1 MNLIGR
7 GRATCGEF
15 PAFDVRRITPRMMTP
30 YDGVMIE
37 HGKGRT
43 RVDLVYTDQ
52 HLGGRRRWFACPDC
66 GRRCLLLY
74 RRVGRLACRTC
85 HDLTWTC
92 QRESPADRLRR
103 RARSIRR
110 RLGGSINLLEPF
122 PNRPKGMH
130 RSTYARW
137 RRKGLTAEQAILDAM
152 EESLHRRRSGL
163 T

>member
-1 MNLIGR
+1 MSLIGC

-52 HLGGRRRWFACPDC
+52 HLGGRRRWFVCPDC

-74 RRVGRLACRTC
+74 QRVERLACRAC
-85 HDLTWTC
+85 HDLAYASEC
-92 QRESPADRLRR
+92 ESREDRLRR
-103 RARSIRR
+103 RARTIRR
-110 RLGGSINLLEPF
+110 RLGGSANLLDPF
-122 PNRPKGMH
+122 PDKPKGMH

-137 RRKGLTAEQAILDAM
+137 CRKGLDAEHAILAAM
-152 EESLHRRRSGL
+152 HEALQLPKS
-163 T
+163 